1 MISAN
6 QLDRINYYNVL
17 AMFVSACLAML
28 IPFELVLLSY
38 AILGPAHYLTELSWL
53 NGRRFFTLKKYD
65 YWIIIAV
72 MIVGLAFRLPYAN
85 VVFYTFG
92 LSFILLAFKN

>member
-17 AMFVSACLAML
+17 AMFVSACVAML

-38 AILGPAHYLTELSWL
+38 AVLKNTITWL
-53 NGRRFFTLKKYD
+53 L
-65 YWIIIAV
+65 
-72 MIVGLAFRLPYAN
+72 LP
-85 VVFYTFG
+85 
-92 LSFILLAFKN
+92 L